1 MLTTEAFVGVGDG
14 VAEGSTDGANTG
26 FTSTFLTL
34 GFLTTDL
41 DDGFLTA
48 EYDGTVETNKTEIDN
63 NKTLSL
69 NTLPLVSRYI
79 KYNQ

>member
-1 MLTTEAFVGVGDG
+1 MLTTEAFVVVGDG

-48 EYDGTVETNKTEIDN
+48 EWDGTAETNKNEIHSN
-63 NKTLSL
+63 NTLDL
-69 NTLPLVSRYI
+69 NTVTLRSCYI
-79 KYNQ
+79 KYI